1 MKNEVSNKEID
12 KETEKDLSSILSFW
26 KNLSKEQQEKILAKT
41 IKITKEKGSFIH
53 LGGKDECIG
62 LSIVKSGQVRAFI
75 NSPNGSEITLYRLL
89 DNDVSIF
96 SASCM
101 IKSLDFEMTME
112 FEKETELY
120 IIPRGT
126 YEVLHNDI
134 LEVKEYN
141 LSLISEKFSHIMW
154 LFGQYIFSNMA
165 KRLADS
171 LLEHRALAGS
181 DEFKITHEMLAKDL
195 GSAREV
201 VTRLLKQFQIDG
213 LVKLSR
219 GKVLIIDAK
228 KLASL

>member
-1 MKNEVSNKEID
+1 MKNEVRSEDIKDNMR
-12 KETEKDLSSILSFW
+12 KDLSSILLFW
-26 KNLSKEQQEKILAKT
+26 KKLSKEQQEKVLAKT

-53 LGGKDECIG
+53 LGGKDECMG
-62 LSIVKSGQVRAFI
+62 LSIIKSGQVRAFI

-112 FEKETELY
+112 FETETELY
-120 IIPRGT
+120 IIPRGI
-126 YEVLHNDI
+126 YEELHNGI

-141 LSLISEKFSHIMW
+141 LNLISEKFSSIMW

-165 KRLADS
+165 KRLADD

-181 DEFKITHEMLAKDL
+181 DEFKITHEMIAKDL

-201 VTRLLKQFQIDG
+201 ITRLLKQFQIDG
-213 LVKLSR
+213 LVTLSR
-219 GKVLIIDAK
+219 GKVEIIDAK
-228 KLASL
+228 RLTNL